1 MSGESRLRRRALL
14 LGAGAAGLSDSA
26 LAQKM
31 PCVGF
36 LVSGEANPS
45 WSTFRTAMA
54 DLGYVE
60 GRSVAFDYR
69 DAGVNS
75 GTIDA
80 LARSLVERQ
89 VDVIVAVLSQAIVA
103 ARKATDRIPIVFF
116 GAAPEI
122 GGISN
127 VARPEGNLTGVFS
140 PSATVAAKGLQLFA
154 EIRPDTRSFGLL
166 LNALDPFSVPLK
178 REVEIAAGAQGIR
191 LLPVP
196 VAATAEIPGAFE
208 TVARDGVDGVMV
220 QPSLGFDVTA
230 DLALRN
236 RLPSVSFRR
245 EFAAA
250 GGLMA
255 YGASQSDNMRAVAGY
270 VERILKG
277 ARPADLPV
285 QQSSRY
291 ELVVNQRTARA
302 LGITLP
308 PLFLARV
315 DEVIE

>member
-1 MSGESRLRRRALL
+1 MRRRALIF
-14 LGAGAAGLSDSA
+14 GAGAFGLCGTA
-26 LAQKM
+26 RAQKISR
-31 PCVGF
+31 VGF
-36 LVSGEANPS
+36 LVSGEADPS
-45 WSTFRTAMA
+45 WSPFRQAMA
-54 DLGYVE
+54 NLGYVE
-60 GRSVAFDYR
+60 GRTVAFDYR
-69 DAGVNS
+69 DAGVN
-75 GTIDA
+75 GGAIDA
-80 LARSLVERQ
+80 LARSLVEQQ

-154 EIRPDTRSFGLL
+154 EIRPETRSFGLL
-166 LNALDPFSVPLK
+166 LNALDPFSVPLQ
-178 REVEIAAGAQGIR
+178 REVGMAAEAQGIR
-191 LLPVP
+191 LVPVP
-196 VAATAEIPGAFE
+196 VTASGELPGAFE
-208 TVARDGVDGVMV
+208 SVARDGVDGVMV

-230 DLALRN
+230 GLALRN
-236 RLPSVSFRR
+236 RLPSISFRR
-245 EFAAA
+245 EFATA

-255 YGASQSDNMRAVAGY
+255 YGASQADNMRAVAGY
-270 VERILKG
+270 VDRILKG

-285 QQSSRY
+285 QQSSRF

-302 LGITLP
+302 LGIAVP